1 MMTGMTTEAIGLQPS
16 SDGHVSGSQ
25 TELDWQYLLGIMP
38 RVGISRLADVSGLD
52 QLGIAV
58 CLAIRPNSR
67 GISTSQGKGFSKQ
80 QAKISALMESLESWH
95 AERIRRP
102 VFIGSVQQA
111 KAEGLLVLP
120 PAHFPHRP
128 TPLPL
133 LQSPTQLIEMT
144 RLSTGQQAWAP
155 LDSVSTDFTFDWQ
168 QPPVFMRSSNGLA
181 AGCSLEQA
189 GLHALTEVVERHH
202 VQHWWLQHGLF
213 QPAVHLTASAESN
226 LQALLQ
232 RCAQLQLKV
241 LLWDLSAMAVWPCV
255 AVLLIAQPD
264 GQSTASGLF
273 TGYGCQPDLALAI
286 QSAVLEAV
294 QSRLTLITG
303 SRDDL
308 DYRQYQ
314 QCRQTVFQAQLW
326 QHHQHAAAYVSPA
339 PVHDNQQRH
348 WLVLVRQVEQFYQQ
362 PVYGL
367 DLTDTELRIPVIRLL
382 VPGLQNLGMGRRY
395 YLQQQEPLL

>member
-1 MMTGMTTEAIGLQPS
+1 MMTSIATVAAGARPCTGA
-16 SDGHVSGSQ
+16 DGSQ
-25 TELDWQYLLGIMP
+25 PDLDWQHLLGLLP

-52 QLGIAV
+52 QLGVAV

-67 GISTSQGKGFSKQ
+67 GISTAQGKGFSWQ
-80 QAKISALMESLESWH
+80 QAKVSALMESLESWH

-102 VFIGSVQQA
+102 VFAGSVLQA
-111 KAEGLLVLP
+111 KDEGLLVLP

-155 LDSVSTDFTFDWQ
+155 LDCVSTDFTFDWQ
-168 QPPVFMRSSNGLA
+168 QPPIFMRSSNGLA
-181 AGCSLEQA
+181 AGCTPEQA

-213 QPAVHLTASAESN
+213 QPAVQLAASAEPK

-241 LLWDLSAMAVWPCV
+241 LLWDLSANSAWPCV

-264 GQSTASGLF
+264 GQSAASGLF

-286 QSAVLEAV
+286 QSAVLEVV

-303 SRDDL
+303 TRDDL
-308 DYRQYQ
+308 DYPQYQ
-314 QCRQTVFQAQLW
+314 HCRQSEFQAQLW
-326 QHHQHAAAYVSPA
+326 HHHRHAAAYVGPA
-339 PVHDNQQRH
+339 PATDNQQAN
-348 WLVLVRQVEQFYQQ
+348 WLALVRQVEQFYRQ

-367 DLTDTELRIPVIRLL
+367 DLTDSQLRIPVIRLL
-382 VPGLQNLGMGRRY
+382 VPGLQNLGMGKRY

>member
-1 MMTGMTTEAIGLQPS
+1 MMTTIATVAAGARLYSGA
-16 SDGHVSGSQ
+16 DGSQ
-25 TELDWQYLLGIMP
+25 PDLDWQYLLGLLP

-52 QLGIAV
+52 QLGVAV
-58 CLAIRPNSR
+58 CLAVRPNSR
-67 GISTSQGKGFSKQ
+67 GISTSQGKGFSGQ

-95 AERIRRP
+95 AERIRQP
-102 VFIGSVQQA
+102 VFAGSMRQA
-111 KAEGLLVLP
+111 KDEGLLVLP
-120 PAHFPHRP
+120 LAHFPHRP
-128 TPLPL
+128 TRLPL
-133 LQSPTQLIEMT
+133 VQSPTQLIEMT

-155 LDSVSTDFTFDWQ
+155 LDCVSTDFTFDWQ
-168 QPPVFMRSSNGLA
+168 QPPIFMRSSNGLA

-213 QPAVHLTASAESN
+213 QPAVQLTASAEPK

-241 LLWDLSAMAVWPCV
+241 LLWDLSAAAVWSCV

-264 GQSTASGLF
+264 GQSAASGLF

-308 DYRQYQ
+308 DYPQYQ
-314 QCRQTVFQAQLW
+314 LCRQSEFQAQLW
-326 QHHQHAAAYVSPA
+326 NHHRHAVAYVGPA
-339 PVHDNQQRH
+339 PANDNQQAN
-348 WLVLVRQVEQFYQQ
+348 WLALVRRVEQFYQQ

-367 DLTDTELRIPVIRLL
+367 DLTDSELQIPVIRLL
-382 VPGLQNLGMGRRY
+382 VPGLQNLGMTKRY